1 MGLCASEAESCSHR
15 TRHCGCDKGSQRSL
29 GGRSIRRHAPLL
41 FPKNESVAG
50 GVEQQRTGVR
60 SRGGYLSG
68 HLRNDLQPGLS
79 ALACGCCHRILGTS
93 FFHSPTSLFGLLKE
107 VVHPA
112 RRSAWETVDLTLG
125 DGKGMQKF

>member
-1 MGLCASEAESCSHR
+1 MGALNVLWEGGASE
-15 TRHCGCDKGSQRSL
+15 G
-29 GGRSIRRHAPLL
+29 HAPLL
-41 FPKNESVAG
+41 FPKNESVARG
-50 GVEQQRTGVR
+50 EEQQRTGVK

-68 HLRNDLQPGLS
+68 HLRNNLQPGLS
-79 ALACGCCHRILGTS
+79 ALAYGCCHRILGTS

-125 DGKGMQKF
+125 DGKGIQKF